1 MAAHKVLVALD
12 ESATA
17 FRALKFALGRAA
29 AAKDEV
35 WALSVLDTR
44 RVLVDARESARKDKE
59 ASGYAERLQR
69 VLDEAKGFAGG
80 LGVKLQT
87 EMRPS
92 DDPAALIVAFARSG
106 SFGEIVLGHREKKGV
121 ERMVL
126 GSTALRVLELT
137 EIPVTIVR

>member
-1 MAAHKVLVALD
+1 MVAHKVLVALD

-29 AAKDEV
+29 SAKDEV

-44 RVLVDARESARKDKE
+44 RVLLDARGAARKDKD
-59 ASGYAERLQR
+59 AAGYAERLQR
-69 VLDEAKGFAGG
+69 VLDEAIHFAKGQ
-80 LGVKLQT
+80 GVTLKT
-87 EMRPS
+87 DMRPS
-92 DDPAALIVAFARSG
+92 DDPAAAIVAFASASG
-106 SFGEIVLGHREKKGV
+106 FGEIVLGHREKKGV
-121 ERMVL
+121 EKMVL